1 MAESPMSPP
10 NRKVHSGRELYVRL
24 LTYVQPHWRIFL
36 LSVLSMVLLAASE
49 PAVPWLLKIVLDEG
63 FIAGDHDMRLLV
75 PVLFVGLFFLRGVL
89 GYVGTLGLH
98 WVAHRVVMTL
108 RNAMFISLLD
118 LPVRFYDR
126 SSVGQLISKL
136 TFDVTQVQQA
146 ATVVF
151 TVLLEDS
158 IRILALVSIMFYVQ
172 WRLGIVMLL
181 LAPLIGY
188 VIYSI
193 SHRLRSMSQRVQ
205 ESMGTITHI
214 SQEAI
219 EGQKA
224 VKVYAGQRYE
234 AERFSVAANDV
245 RKFNMKLVAASAL
258 NVPLI
263 QLILAIGLALTIY
276 LALSL
281 SATQSL
287 TPGSFVMF
295 MTIAVLLQAPS
306 KRLTR
311 VNEHLQRG
319 VAAAESVFAVIDE
332 LEEKDA
338 GQGEI
343 VRARGTI
350 TFEEGSFSYADELVP
365 ALRNVSLGV
374 AAGQT
379 VAFVG
384 ASGSGKTTL
393 VNLLPRFYEPSN
405 GAVSLDGTTVQ
416 ALKLSSLRQQIA
428 LVSQEVVLFNDT
440 LANNIAYGA
449 MRGASDAEVVA
460 ASEAAHVM
468 EFAAAL
474 PQGLGTIIGENGVHL
489 SGGQRQR
496 VAIARA
502 LLKNAPVLI
511 LDEATSSL
519 DTVSERNIQE
529 ALETLRRGRTC
540 LIIAHRLSTVENAD
554 RIVVMHG
561 GEIVESGTHQE
572 LLDMGGVY
580 TRLYHHDLT
589 DD

>member
-1 MAESPMSPP
+1 MAESPMSSP

-24 LTYVQPHWRIFL
+24 LTYVRPHWRIFL
-36 LSVLSMVLLAASE
+36 LSVISMVLLAASE

-63 FIAGDHDMRLLV
+63 FIAGDHGMRLLV
-75 PVLFVGLFFLRGVL
+75 PVLFVGLFFLRGML
-89 GYVGTLGLH
+89 GYIGTLGLH

-146 ATVVF
+146 ATIVF

-158 IRILALVSIMFYVQ
+158 IRILALVSIMIYVQ

-193 SHRLRSMSQRVQ
+193 SHRLRSMSRRVQ

-338 GQGEI
+338 GRGEI
-343 VRARGTI
+343 GRASGTI
-350 TFEEGSFSYADELVP
+350 TFKEVSFSYADELVP
-365 ALRNVSLGV
+365 ALRNVSLAV

-468 EFAAAL
+468 EFAATL

-589 DD
+589 GD